1 LETNQ
6 LDRAPRRLTADEE
19 ASELYAAWSP
29 DGKQI
34 VFVGHTRVGDN
45 LYLIDNVAYPAP
57 RAITNWTHTQTRPT
71 FSPDGQHIAFYSNH
85 ENSERFD
92 LYVMPID
99 GVPKLLRKT
108 VVMNAHGPAWLPD
121 SSGLIVVVDDDERF
135 DPIFRIGLNGTS
147 KHLDLDTVGN
157 GDHAVATLS
166 DQVTYLAIAAQGTSS
181 SEVRDFKRL
190 YIVALP

>member
-1 LETNQ
+1 MVLPLPSGHFSAIEVG
-6 LDRAPRRLTADEE
+6 P
-19 ASELYAAWSP
+19 AWSP
-29 DGKQI
+29 DGKMI

-57 RAITNWTHTQTRPT
+57 RPITNWTRTQTRPT
-71 FSPDGQHIAFYSNH
+71 FSPDGTHIAFYSNH
-85 ENSERFD
+85 EQPEQFD
-92 LYVMPID
+92 LYVMPVD
-99 GVPKLLRKT
+99 GVPKLLQPA

-135 DPIFRIGLNGTS
+135 DPIFRIGLNGTAR
-147 KHLDLDTVGN
+147 LLNLDTIGN

-166 DQVTYLAIAAQGTSS
+166 DGVTYLAVAAQGTTT

-190 YIVALP
+190 YIVPLP